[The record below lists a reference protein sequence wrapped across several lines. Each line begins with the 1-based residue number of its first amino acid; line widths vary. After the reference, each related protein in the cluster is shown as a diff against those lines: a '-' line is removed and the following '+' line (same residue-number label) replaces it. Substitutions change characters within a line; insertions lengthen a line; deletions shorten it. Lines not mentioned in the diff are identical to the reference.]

1 MPMGLTSTH
10 YVAYRDINV
19 KDADL
24 IEDAFGFE
32 RDFNDVMILLRK
44 FRAEPEAIITR
55 KLIDKVKARY
65 Q

>member
-1 MPMGLTSTH
+1 MGLTSTH
-10 YVAYRDINV
+10 YLTYRDINV

-32 RDFNDVMILLRK
+32 RDFNDVIFLLRK
-44 FRAEPEAIITR
+44 FRVEPGATITR
-55 KLIDKVKARY
+55 RLIEKIKNRN